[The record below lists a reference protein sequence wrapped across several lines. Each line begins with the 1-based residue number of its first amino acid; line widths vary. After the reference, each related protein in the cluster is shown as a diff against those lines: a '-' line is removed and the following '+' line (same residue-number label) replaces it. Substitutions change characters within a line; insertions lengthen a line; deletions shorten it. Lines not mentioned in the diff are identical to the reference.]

1 MINPLATLVY
11 KHINFEDPNIERR
24 NMHASLLSQ
33 ETIKVL
39 AYLDPVSQ
47 GAILQAILGAL
58 LAITLF
64 VRAFWSKIKSVYEQ
78 LTGKTASKQESTTED
93 SA

>member
-1 MINPLATLVY
+1 
-11 KHINFEDPNIERR
+11 
-24 NMHASLLSQ
+24 MHTSLTSQ
-33 ETIKVL
+33 EMIKVL

-64 VRAFWSKIKSVYEQ
+64 VRAFWSKIKSLYYR
-78 LTGKTASKQESTTED
+78 LTGKSASEQGTAKED